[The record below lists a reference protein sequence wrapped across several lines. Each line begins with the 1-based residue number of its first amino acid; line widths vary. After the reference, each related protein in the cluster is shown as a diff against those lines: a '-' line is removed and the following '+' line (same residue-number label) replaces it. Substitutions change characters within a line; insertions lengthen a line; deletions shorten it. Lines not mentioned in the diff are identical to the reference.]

1 MKRRDVLDRKIAMEL
16 ERARELTKAKNKR
29 GALMA
34 LKKKKMYE
42 QQREQLEN
50 QILRV
55 GEQQLMLEN
64 QRTVV
69 ETVDAMRTAAHASKR
84 VMTEMKIEDVDKVLD
99 SINDQTEDMR
109 QIQDALGAPIGAAGD
124 VDEDELMEELEE
136 LEASQLDDQLLEP
149 APVPV
154 TRVPVAP
161 QRAQALPARPAPAAA
176 RVRGVC
182 FLLEGTRVGE
192 GAARRR
198 VRALGQGCL
207 VAASCAWPA
216 SVSGFACNPFLPLAP
231 MPHSPPRKRRQRS
244 WNWRSCKPSWPPERR
259 ACWV

>member
-154 TRVPVAP
+154 TRVPATP
-161 QRAQALPARPAPAAA
+161 QHAQALPARPTPAAA
-176 RVRGVC
+176 RVCV
-182 FLLEGTRVGE
+182 ENGE
-192 GAARRR
+192 
-198 VRALGQGCL
+198 
-207 VAASCAWPA
+207 
-216 SVSGFACNPFLPLAP
+216 
-231 MPHSPPRKRRQRS
+231 
-244 WNWRSCKPSWPPERR
+244 
-259 ACWV
+259 